1 MKLLDRTTS
10 TDLTDVETTLRQAES
25 LFLRHEDNAS
35 AKLLARLERQRLT
48 PEQRWSV
55 LLLKGWLCHGRADHV
70 QAMKYANRVLSESQ
84 DAYYRGRAHHLRGLS
99 HCGFAYAAPDA
110 SEPEVLAATREY
122 ELALEMLTDFPER
135 IRVYSSM
142 AILLADTGQA
152 DQAIAMLET
161 VLQQSHPPSPDL
173 DWLHASLGELYA
185 QDKGDCV
192 NGVKQL
198 ELAVSMLD
206 PVSITHSWVHS
217 LLAQCYNGVGEFE
230 KAHIHAKRAL
240 DLAGKDKA
248 IQKFAL
254 VRAHEQYAIALTWG
268 DIDMRLAEHHLRIAI
283 ELVGEEGSW
292 GAKLHA
298 RLGEALLGQDRPAEA
313 LRTFETALRVDKQA
327 VASRSFFTLVGKTA
341 FESKEYAKA
350 VEFLELAIVEP
361 DEDEDLLIHIRLYLG
376 AALYHLERY
385 REAADVFRAGLRQAP
400 ANHAD
405 WSSLMK
411 WLLTTNRMIEQ
422 MA

>member
-55 LLLKGWLCHGRADHV
+55 LLLKGWLCHGCADHV
-70 QAMKYANRVLSESQ
+70 QAMKYADRVLSESQ

-161 VLQQSHPPSPDL
+161 VLQQSHLPSPDL

-185 QDKGDCV
+185 QDKGDSWYAPFVAASPDTARPCQGNHPVVAEAWIAQARTFSVPRSIGGINRVISPSCDGGLTHRNQSLLDCV
-192 NGVKQL
+192 FHKLHPVVKVELVHDILSVPVDGLDADDQGIGD
-198 ELAVSMLD
+198 LAVGVAVGD
-206 PVSITHSWVHS
+206 AGEH
-217 LLAQCYNGVGEFE
+217 LAL
-230 KAHIHAKRAL
+230 AL
-240 DLAGKDKA
+240 C
-248 IQKFAL
+248 
-254 VRAHEQYAIALTWG
+254 
-268 DIDMRLAEHHLRIAI
+268 
-283 ELVGEEGSW
+283 
-292 GAKLHA
+292 
-298 RLGEALLGQDRPAEA
+298 
-313 LRTFETALRVDKQA
+313 
-327 VASRSFFTLVGKTA
+327 
-341 FESKEYAKA
+341 
-350 VEFLELAIVEP
+350 
-361 DEDEDLLIHIRLYLG
+361 
-376 AALYHLERY
+376 
-385 REAADVFRAGLRQAP
+385 
-400 ANHAD
+400 
-405 WSSLMK
+405 
-411 WLLTTNRMIEQ
+411 
-422 MA
+422 